1 MAGLTAGEVARR
13 AGCDEEYVRRLA
25 DAGVLSAR
33 EEPLRATDVQR
44 VRFTAGLEDAGIPAF
59 VFGENLLGAAGE
71 LPLFGV
77 LRVCVPD
84 PCLADAEA
92 ALQAA
97 GLQGDGLSAAGEDP
111 ISPDEPGF
119 QPA

>member
-1 MAGLTAGEVARR
+1 MQVAYR
-13 AGCDEEYVRRLA
+13 ANNLFDAHLA
-25 DAGVLSAR
+25 RHA
-33 EEPLRATDVQR
+33 
-44 VRFTAGLEDAGIPAF
+44 LEDAGIPAF

-84 PCLADAEA
+84 SCLPDAEA

-97 GLQGDGLSAAGEDP
+97 GLPGGDLPEEDGNP
-111 ISPDEPGF
+111 ISWDEPGF

>member
-1 MAGLTAGEVARR
+1 MQVAYR
-13 AGCDEEYVRRLA
+13 ANNLFDAHLA
-25 DAGVLSAR
+25 RHA
-33 EEPLRATDVQR
+33 
-44 VRFTAGLEDAGIPAF
+44 LEDAGIPAF
-59 VFGENLLGAAGE
+59 VFGENLLGAGGE

-97 GLQGDGLSAAGEDP
+97 GLAGDGLPEAGADP
-111 ISPDEPGF
+111 ISWGDSGF

>member
-1 MAGLTAGEVARR
+1 MQVAYR
-13 AGCDEEYVRRLA
+13 ANNLFDAHLA
-25 DAGVLSAR
+25 RHVL
-33 EEPLRATDVQR
+33 E
-44 VRFTAGLEDAGIPAF
+44 GAGIPAF
-59 VFGENLLGAAGE
+59 VFGESLLGAGGE

-92 ALQAA
+92 ALQAS
-97 GLQGDGLSAAGEDP
+97 GLPGDGLAEPGADP
-111 ISPDEPGF
+111 IPADDPGL

>member
-1 MAGLTAGEVARR
+1 MQVAYR
-13 AGCDEEYVRRLA
+13 AHNLIDAHLA
-25 DAGVLSAR
+25 RHVL
-33 EEPLRATDVQR
+33 E
-44 VRFTAGLEDAGIPAF
+44 GAGIPAF

-84 PCLADAEA
+84 PWMAEAEA
-92 ALQAA
+92 ALRAE
-97 GLQGDGLSAAGEDP
+97 GLGVEPLPGGGEDP
-111 ISPDEPGF
+111 ISGDEPGL

>member
-1 MAGLTAGEVARR
+1 MQVAYR
-13 AGCDEEYVRRLA
+13 ANNLFDAHLA
-25 DAGVLSAR
+25 RHV
-33 EEPLRATDVQR
+33 
-44 VRFTAGLEDAGIPAF
+44 LEDAGIPAF

>member
-1 MAGLTAGEVARR
+1 MQVAYR
-13 AGCDEEYVRRLA
+13 ANNLIDAHLA
-25 DAGVLSAR
+25 RHV
-33 EEPLRATDVQR
+33 
-44 VRFTAGLEDAGIPAF
+44 LEDADIPAF
-59 VFGENLLGAAGE
+59 VFGENLLGAGGE

-97 GLQGDGLSAAGEDP
+97 GLSAAELPGDGPNPICEGDP
-111 ISPDEPGF
+111 GL

>member
-1 MAGLTAGEVARR
+1 MQVAYR
-13 AGCDEEYVRRLA
+13 AHNLIDAHLA
-25 DAGVLSAR
+25 RHV
-33 EEPLRATDVQR
+33 
-44 VRFTAGLEDAGIPAF
+44 LEDAGIPAF

-92 ALQAA
+92 ALRAA
-97 GLQGDGLSAAGEDP
+97 GLSGEGVAAAATAP
-111 ISPDEPGF
+111 ISDAGSGLL
-119 QPA
+119 PA